1 MTKNIFIVVCAALT
15 LSACDDG
22 KKRDMKTNKSTVKVV
37 DPHTHAKPH
46 EVKVTHLMWA
56 ANVDFKQNIIEATAT
71 WTLERAKNAD
81 SVIFDIE
88 GLEIEKV
95 LLDAQHNADFYVGE
109 RDENLGNPLVVKL
122 KDETEAVSITYKT
135 SPDAA
140 ALQWLSPEQTAG
152 KEHPFLFT
160 QSQAILARTWLPC
173 QDSPGIRFTY
183 EAEVQV
189 PAGLLAVMSAS
200 NPQQKSL
207 DGLYSF
213 EMEQPVPAYLM
224 ALAAGDMEFGE
235 LGEVTGVYAE
245 PSMLKKSL
253 YEFANMDS
261 MLVAAENLYGDY
273 RWGRY
278 DVLVLPPSFPF
289 GGMENPRL
297 TFATPTILAGDRSLT
312 SLIAH
317 ELAHSWSGNL
327 VTNESW
333 NDFWLNEGF
342 TVYFERRIMESLY
355 GESYADML
363 NVLGMQDLKGDLKDL
378 NPEDTQLKLELEGR
392 NPDDGMNN
400 IAYEKGNFF
409 LKTIEEFYGREAFDK
424 FVSAYFDT
432 FAFKTVNTEMFLE
445 YLDSN
450 LLKTDTIKR
459 EKLRVD
465 EWVFNSGLPDNCV
478 KVKSRRLQR
487 VESSLKA
494 WEDGVLDIE
503 ELKTDDWSSHEW
515 LYFLRQLSTD
525 LDVDELKELDKTFG
539 FTNSGNSEI
548 LAAWFIH
555 TIRADYR
562 PAYNKLEEFLT
573 TVGRRKFLVPLY
585 GALTKTDEGKERARS
600 IYEKAR
606 PNYHSVSRNTIDDM
620 LN

>member
-1 MTKNIFIVVCAALT
+1 MMKNIIWAIVTASLFT
-15 LSACDDG
+15 ACSDTE
-22 KKRDMKTNKSTVKVV
+22 KKDMKAEQGTLEVK
-37 DPHTHAKPH
+37 DPHTHAKPR
-46 EVKVTHLMWA
+46 EAKVTHLMWA
-56 ANVDFKQNIIEATAT
+56 AQVDFKQNIITATAT
-71 WTLERAKNAD
+71 WTLEREGDAD
-81 SVIFDIE
+81 SVIFDVE
-88 GLEIEKV
+88 GLEIEKIV
-95 LLDAQHNADFYVGE
+95 LDVREEANYYLGE
-109 RDENLGNPLVVKL
+109 YDKHLGSSLVVKL
-122 KDETEAVSITYKT
+122 EDQTESVSITYKT
-135 SPDAA
+135 ARDAA

-152 KEHPFLFT
+152 KKHPFLFT

-183 EAEVQV
+183 EAEVRV
-189 PAGLLAVMSAS
+189 PAGLMAVMSAS
-200 NPQQKSL
+200 NPKEKSQ
-207 DGLYSF
+207 DGLYRF
-213 EMEQPVPAYLM
+213 EMKQPVPAYLM
-224 ALAAGDMEFGE
+224 ALAAGDLEFGK
-235 LGEVTGVYAE
+235 LGEITGVYAE

-261 MLVAAENLYGDY
+261 MLVAAEDLYGKY
-273 RWGRY
+273 RWGQY

-355 GESYADML
+355 GESYAEML
-363 NVLGMQDLKGDLKDL
+363 NVLGMQDLQNDLSSLK
-378 NPEDTQLKLELEGR
+378 PEDTQLKLDLKGR

-400 IAYEKGNFF
+400 VAYEKGNFF
-409 LKTIEEFYGREAFDK
+409 LKTIEDLYGREAFDQ

-432 FAFKTVNTEMFLE
+432 FAFQTVNTDAFLE

-450 LLKTDTIKR
+450 LLKTDTVKR
-459 EKLRVD
+459 KKLRVD
-465 EWVFNSGLPDNCV
+465 EWVFSPGLPDNCV

-487 VESSLKA
+487 VQSSLKA
-494 WEDGVLDIE
+494 WEDGVLEID
-503 ELKTDDWSSHEW
+503 ELKTDDWSTHEW
-515 LYFLRQLSTD
+515 LYFLRQLSSD
-525 LDVDELKELDKTFG
+525 LSVEKLTELDRKFG
-539 FTNSGNSEI
+539 FTRSGNSEI

-555 TIRADYR
+555 TIRADYE
-562 PAYNKLEEFLT
+562 PAYAKLEEFLT

-585 GALTKTDEGKERARS
+585 GALTKTEAGKERARK
-600 IYEKAR
+600 IYQIAR

>member
-1 MTKNIFIVVCAALT
+1 MP
-15 LSACDDG
+15 
-22 KKRDMKTNKSTVKVV
+22 VK
-37 DPHTHAKPH
+37 DPHTYAKPH
-46 EVKVTHLMWA
+46 EAAVKHLMWTA
-56 ANVDFKQNIIEATAT
+56 KVDFDKSLIQATAN
-71 WTLERAKNAD
+71 WTIEKAGKAD
-81 SVIFDIE
+81 SIVFDVD
-88 GLEIEKV
+88 GLEIEQV
-95 LLDAQHNADFYVGE
+95 LLDGKHQADYYLGE
-109 RDENLGNPLVVKL
+109 NNKHLGKPLVVML
-122 KDETEAVSITYKT
+122 HSETQSVAITYKT
-135 SPDAA
+135 GKDAA
-140 ALQWLSPEQTAG
+140 ALQWLSPVQTSG
-152 KEHPFLFT
+152 KKHPFLFT

-189 PAGLLAVMSAS
+189 PAGLMAVMSAS
-200 NPQQKSL
+200 NPLEKTL

-213 EMEQPVPAYLM
+213 KMNQPVPAYLM
-224 ALAAGDMEFGE
+224 ALAAGDLTFGE
-235 LGEVTGVYAE
+235 LGEITGVYAE

-261 MLVAAENLYGDY
+261 MLAAAENLYGQY

-342 TVYFERRIMESLY
+342 TVYFERRIMEALY
-355 GESYADML
+355 GKSYAEML
-363 NVLGMQDLKGDLKDL
+363 HVLGMQDLKHDLKSL
-378 NPEDTQLKLELEGR
+378 PPEDTHLKLDLEGR

-400 IAYEKGNFF
+400 VAYEKGNFF
-409 LKTIEEFYGREAFDK
+409 LKTIEDFYGREAFDK
-424 FVSAYFDT
+424 FVFAYFDT
-432 FAFKTVNTEMFLE
+432 FAFQTVNTDAFLE

-450 LLKTDTIKR
+450 LLKTDTVKR
-459 EKLRVD
+459 KKLRVE
-465 EWVFNSGLPDNCV
+465 EWVFNPGLPDNCV

-494 WEDGVLDIE
+494 WEDGVLEID

-525 LDVDELKELDKTFG
+525 LSVEELSELDQKFG
-539 FTNSGNSEI
+539 FTQSGNSEI

-555 TIRADYR
+555 TIKADYT
-562 PAYNKLEEFLT
+562 PAYDKLEEFLI

-585 GALTKTDEGKERARS
+585 GALTKTEEGKKRARN
-600 IYEKAR
+600 IYEIAR
-606 PNYHSVSRNTIDDM
+606 SNYHSVSRNTIDDM

>member
-1 MTKNIFIVVCAALT
+1 MTKNIIWAACAVLFFT
-15 LSACDDG
+15 ACSDTE
-22 KKRDMKTNKSTVKVV
+22 KKDMKTQQGTLEVK
-37 DPHTHAKPH
+37 DPHTRAKPR
-46 EVKVTHLMWA
+46 EAKVTHLMWA
-56 ANVDFKQNIIEATAT
+56 AEVDFEQNIINATAT
-71 WTLERAKNAD
+71 WTIERKRKAD

-95 LLDAQHNADFYVGE
+95 LLDAKEKANYYVGE
-109 RDENLGNPLVVKL
+109 HDKHLGSPLVVKL
-122 KDETEAVSITYKT
+122 EDQTESVSITYKT
-135 SPDAA
+135 ARDAA

-152 KEHPFLFT
+152 KKYPFLFT

-183 EAEVQV
+183 EAEVRV
-189 PAGLLAVMSAS
+189 PAGLMAVMSAS
-200 NPQQKSL
+200 NPKEKSQ
-207 DGLYSF
+207 DGLYRF
-213 EMEQPVPAYLM
+213 EMKQPVPAYLM
-224 ALAAGDMEFGE
+224 ALAAGDLEFGK
-235 LGEVTGVYAE
+235 LGEITGVYAE

-261 MLVAAENLYGDY
+261 MLVAAEDLYGKY
-273 RWGRY
+273 RWGQY

-355 GESYADML
+355 GESYAEML
-363 NVLGMQDLKGDLKDL
+363 NVLGMQDLQNDLSSLK
-378 NPEDTQLKLELEGR
+378 PEDTQLKLDLKGR

-400 IAYEKGNFF
+400 VAYEKGNFF
-409 LKTIEEFYGREAFDK
+409 LKTIEDLYGREAFDQ

-432 FAFKTVNTEMFLE
+432 FAFQTVNTDAFLE

-450 LLKTDTIKR
+450 LLKTDTVKR
-459 EKLRVD
+459 KKLRVD
-465 EWVFNSGLPDNCV
+465 EWVFSPGLPDNCV

-487 VESSLKA
+487 VQSSLKA
-494 WEDGVLDIE
+494 WEDGVLEID
-503 ELKTDDWSSHEW
+503 ELKTDDWSTHEW
-515 LYFLRQLSTD
+515 LYFLRQLSSD
-525 LDVDELKELDKTFG
+525 LSVEKLTELDRKFG
-539 FTNSGNSEI
+539 FTRSGNSEI

-555 TIRADYR
+555 TIRADYE
-562 PAYNKLEEFLT
+562 PAYAKLEEFLT

-585 GALTKTDEGKERARS
+585 GALTKTEAGKERARK
-600 IYEKAR
+600 IYQIAR

>member
-1 MTKNIFIVVCAALT
+1 MSKQSDSVEIL
-15 LSACDDG
+15 
-22 KKRDMKTNKSTVKVV
+22 
-37 DPHTHAKPH
+37 DPHTFAKPH
-46 EVKVTHLMWA
+46 EAKVTHLDWKA
-56 ANVDFKQNIIEATAT
+56 RVDFDQKVIEATAT
-71 WTLERAKNAD
+71 WTVEKSKKAD
-81 SVIFDIE
+81 SLILDAQ
-88 GLEIEKV
+88 GLEIQEV
-95 LLDAQHNADFYVGE
+95 LLNGNESAEYYRGE
-109 RDENLGNPLVVKL
+109 EDVHLGSSIVIFIKEDTR
-122 KDETEAVSITYKT
+122 KVSVTYT
-135 SPDAA
+135 TGRDAA
-140 ALQWLSPEQTAG
+140 ALQWLAQEQTAG

-160 QSQAILARTWLPC
+160 QSQAILARTWIPC

-183 EAEVQV
+183 NAEVEV
-189 PAGLLAVMSAS
+189 PDGLMALMSAS
-200 NPQQKSL
+200 NPQEVSTAGKYTFQ
-207 DGLYSF
+207 
-213 EMEQPVPAYLM
+213 MEQPVPAYLM
-224 ALAAGDMEFGE
+224 ALAVGE
-235 LGEVTGVYAE
+235 MSFQSIGEVTGVYSE
-245 PSMLKKSL
+245 PSMLNKSV

-261 MLVAAENLYGDY
+261 MLHAAERLYGDY

-327 VTNESW
+327 VTNQSW

-355 GESYADML
+355 GETYANML
-363 NVLGMQDLKGDLKDL
+363 DVLGMEDLKKDMKSL
-378 NPEDTQLKLELEGR
+378 DPQDTRLKLELEGR

-400 IAYEKGNFF
+400 VAYEKGNFF
-409 LKTIEEFYGREAFDK
+409 LKTIENFYGREAFDE
-424 FVSAYFDT
+424 FVTQYFDT
-432 FAFKTVNTEMFLE
+432 FAFKSVNTELFLE

-450 LLKTDTIKR
+450 LLKTDTLKR
-459 EKLRVD
+459 EKLRVN
-465 EWVFNSGLPDNCV
+465 EWVYSPGLPDNCV

-494 WEDGVLDIE
+494 WEDGILDID

-515 LYFLRQLSTD
+515 IYFLRKLSTD
-525 LDVDELKELDKTFG
+525 LSDNELSELDRTFG
-539 FTNSGNSEI
+539 FTRSQNTEI

-555 TIRADYR
+555 TIRADYE
-562 PAYNKLEEFLT
+562 PAHEPLESFLVS
-573 TVGRRKFLVPLY
+573 VGRRKFLVPLY
-585 GALTKTDEGKERARS
+585 GALTKTEKGKDKAKR

-620 LN
+620 LNS